1 MSLEWQTSARNITF
15 MERALP
21 TAFVPSHHVGIKVD
35 TSGSRWSA
43 AAGVFGRDIN
53 DTDPNDRGWGV
64 TGRVTY
70 MPLHHHGMSL
80 HLGLSGAYR
89 ETDQKFSQLRFQ
101 SRPESHLSEVN
112 FVNSQAIRAVAN
124 HQVLGLEAAGV
135 WGPASIQSEYIRT
148 FVERTNGRSNLEFD
162 GWYLYGSYFLTGE
175 ARPYYPRRSAFE
187 AISPRWPFLQ
197 QGGYRACEVAIRYRH
212 IDLNDATISGG
223 AQGDVTSALN
233 WYPRQHLRVMMN
245 YIDVSTDA
253 NPAGRR
259 GRGSDNPSLIEFRFQ
274 LDF

>member
-1 MSLEWQTSARNITF
+1 M
-15 MERALP
+15 
-21 TAFVPSHHVGIKVD
+21 
-35 TSGSRWSA
+35 
-43 AAGVFGRDIN
+43 
-53 DTDPNDRGWGV
+53 
-64 TGRVTY
+64 
-70 MPLHHHGMSL
+70 
-80 HLGLSGAYR
+80 
-89 ETDQKFSQLRFQ
+89 
-101 SRPESHLSEVN
+101 
-112 FVNSQAIRAVAN
+112 
-124 HQVLGLEAAGV
+124 

-187 AISPRWPFLQ
+187 AISARWPFLQ

-253 NPAGRR
+253 NAAGRR
-259 GRGSDNPSLIEFRFQ
+259 GRGSDNPALIEFRFQ